1 MVMYQLFLQVKG
13 VNKSEK
19 YGLDFNIQEENNP
32 RLKFTE
38 EIRESLRR
46 TLQNRTLCAIND
58 YHLNEIVNTWI
69 EDIEEGG
76 QVTNIILDLPPL
88 GAEKLLQINDQG
100 NQEKPSL
107 IAPDLGGIEPN
118 LGMLPPLDRIFNC

>member
-13 VNKSEK
+13 ANQPEK
-19 YGLDFNIQEENNP
+19 YGLDFNAQEESNP

-38 EIRESLRR
+38 EIRESLKK
-46 TLQNRTLCAIND
+46 TLQNKTLCAIND
-58 YHLNEIVNTWI
+58 YHLNEIINTWI

-76 QVTNIILDLPPL
+76 QVTSITLDLPPL

-107 IAPDLGGIEPN
+107 IAPDLGGIEPT
-118 LGMLPPLDRIFNC
+118 LGMLPPLNLIFNG